1 MELEIAIRE
10 RIQERYDIL
19 HELYDIWFT
28 ENPAYIAP
36 KERFY
41 QQDHIEKHRAIT
53 YLLDKGYIVAT
64 PVSNEPEQV
73 AVCITVDGID
83 FFEQGRLEGK
93 GNGWGIVIEQSHE

>member
-28 ENPAYIAP
+28 ENPAHITT
-36 KERFY
+36 KDRFY
-41 QQDHIEKHRAIT
+41 QQTHIEKHRAFT
-53 YLLDKGYIVAT
+53 YLLDKGYIVVT
-64 PVSNEPEQV
+64 PVENEPEQV

-93 GNGWGIVIEQSHE
+93 GNGWSIVTEYSDE